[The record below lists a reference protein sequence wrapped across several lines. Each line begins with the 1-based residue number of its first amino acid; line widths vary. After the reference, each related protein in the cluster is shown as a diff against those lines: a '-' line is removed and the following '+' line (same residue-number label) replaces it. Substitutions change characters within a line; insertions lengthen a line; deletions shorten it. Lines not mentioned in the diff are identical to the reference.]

1 MEEVDSKTIA
11 EIKSLQSS
19 FDASTKMLLKNVRRH
34 EKIMLKS
41 DIRQKKEYDQLQ
53 KSILEI
59 EEKNVEIKT
68 LLKIFEKNIIASK
81 TDLKGKIT
89 YISDAFC
96 AISGYSQEELMGKS
110 HNIVRHPDVPK
121 SAFKDLWDTIK
132 SGKTW
137 EGEVKNLKKDGGF
150 YWVDAVVTP
159 DFDVNNNIIGYS
171 AIRQDI
177 TSKKEVEELSKNLE
191 IKVEQRTEQLAKEK
205 ENVQILLNNAGQGF
219 LYFNNDMKIGS
230 EYSKEAKRI
239 FDTDIEDK
247 DITTLLFSNNESD
260 ASFLKETLVNILNE
274 DEFKQDIFM
283 SLLQTEFK
291 IGDSYIEIEYKIL
304 DKENFMLI
312 LTDVTKTK
320 KLAQKVKDEQ
330 QVLKM
335 VVETV
340 TTLEQFVSVKNDYE
354 KFINNIDS
362 FKELDNLSNLRKE
375 IHTYKG
381 LFAQK
386 EMLNV
391 VKELHDFETLIDESL
406 QEQSINQIILD
417 ITTDIMSEWLEKD
430 IKVLKDILGDD
441 FFDKSNSVLI
451 DKDRIEGLKQLVT
464 NYLESKDLEQLVTL
478 GKDIEKLNYS
488 NIITFLKPY
497 ELLVEQLSEKLEKCI
512 NPLVINSEN
521 IYISDRYKPFINSIV
536 HIFRNSVDHGIETVE
551 KREELGKELEGTITC
566 DVTELDNNLII
577 EISDDGQGIDLD
589 KIKKLAI
596 EKGIYTQEETEN
608 LSENEALLIIFKDA
622 FSTSETISSISG
634 RGVGLASIL
643 QELEK
648 IDGTIKIDNKFG
660 EGITFTF
667 TIPFK

>member
-1 MEEVDSKTIA
+1 LEEVDSKTIA

>member
-96 AISGYSQEELMGKS
+96 AISGYSQEELLGKS

-137 EGEVKNLKKDGGF
+137 EGEVKNLKKNGEF

-159 DFDVNNNIIGYS
+159 DFDANNNIVGYS

-291 IGDSYIEIEYKIL
+291 IGDAYIEIEYKIL

-320 KLAQKVKDEQ
+320 ELAQKVKDEQ

-406 QEQSINQIILD
+406 HEQSINQIILD

-441 FFDKSNSVLI
+441 FFDKSNSILI

-512 NPLVINSEN
+512 NPLVINSKK
-521 IYISDRYKPFINSIV
+521 IYISDKYKPFINSIV